1 MKNANRMYLVGRP
14 PHRSASSTESP
25 HPTEAFPER
34 REPTNVQPRVNTDP
48 RSAIEIQFPRIVEQL
63 VAKWNQYNCE
73 QFLNGL
79 MIDERG
85 DRQGFPVNVI
95 DDLLMLHGTWTRLPE
110 WDRPVKLAARD
121 SEFAYRDSKKV
132 PPPRRPIPPKPAKI
146 GWWAQLIGY

>member
-1 MKNANRMYLVGRP
+1 MKHANRIYLVGRP
-14 PHRSASSTESP
+14 PHQPVSGTESR
-25 HPTEAFPER
+25 HPAGALPER
-34 REPTNVQPRVNTDP
+34 REPTNARPQVNTDP
-48 RSAIEIQFPRIVEQL
+48 RSALEIQYPRIVEQL
-63 VAKWNQYNCE
+63 ALKWSQYDCE

-79 MIDERG
+79 MLDERG

-132 PPPRRPIPPKPAKI
+132 LPTRRPIPPKPAKT
-146 GWWAQLIGY
+146 GWWAQLIG